1 MKGIKYSILY
11 CVSENFCDT
20 IYYGSGSATA
30 KSYGSSGSASA
41 TLIVFFYNASKLG
54 AWASWSGSSSQR
66 TAAPLRPPPG
76 SLAMSPSM

>member
-1 MKGIKYSILY
+1 MKVIKYSILY

-30 KSYGSSGSASA
+30 TSYGSSGSASA

-54 AWASWSGSSSQR
+54 AWAS
-66 TAAPLRPPPG
+66 
-76 SLAMSPSM
+76 